1 MPQLHLPTTSRPATE
16 RRSQIARWFNSRGF
30 STAAFEK
37 GKLRVST
44 YRMGEPIYF
53 KLIDHTGHAT
63 YYKEATGGALIVFEV
78 MADEEHISYEG
89 YCPILLFGVWSKK
102 IAFKQ
107 GAGRLTK
114 YRDEGYRLE
123 QEFLAHVRQL

>member
-1 MPQLHLPTTSRPATE
+1 MPQIQLITTSRSATD
-16 RRSQIARWFNSRGF
+16 RRSQLARWFNEHGF
-30 STAAFEK
+30 STAAFKK

-44 YRMGEPIYF
+44 YNMGEMITF
-53 KLIDHTGHAT
+53 KLIERLGHAT
-63 YYKEATGGALIVFEV
+63 YYKESTGGALIVFEV
-78 MADEEHISYEG
+78 MADEAHISYEG

-114 YRDEGYRLE
+114 YRDEGYQLE
-123 QEFLAHVRQL
+123 QEFLAHVHQL